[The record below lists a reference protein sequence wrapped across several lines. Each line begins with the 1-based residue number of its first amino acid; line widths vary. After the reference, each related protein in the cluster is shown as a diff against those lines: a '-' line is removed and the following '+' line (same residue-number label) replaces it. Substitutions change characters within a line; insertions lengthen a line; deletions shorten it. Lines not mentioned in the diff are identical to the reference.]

1 MIRKALTLSIIVI
14 FSLLIVQSVWLY
26 KVILNERISFK
37 AEAEQVLLSS
47 MTFELDSRLK
57 NSSSISSF
65 NVQVVNSGS
74 LNENTQNVNQR
85 FTLDTVSLGSK
96 STLKLSMEQVFQ
108 EFLRKTHPINI
119 DSLANFFNIELSKK
133 GYSTD
138 FTLEY
143 LDIDNPDLNKSLNYS
158 SSSSSFGNFELTNYL
173 NASNSIVLNAKIYYP
188 LFVYKQDFLLIGLAS
203 IILLIF
209 IVVAI
214 VLQFKMLSRQI
225 TLAQLRENLTSF
237 FTHELRSPLQSAL
250 SSIEMA

>member
-133 GYSTD
+133 VT
-138 FTLEY
+138 
-143 LDIDNPDLNKSLNYS
+143 
-158 SSSSSFGNFELTNYL
+158 
-173 NASNSIVLNAKIYYP
+173 
-188 LFVYKQDFLLIGLAS
+188 QQ
-203 IILLIF
+203 IL
-209 IVVAI
+209 
-214 VLQFKMLSRQI
+214 
-225 TLAQLRENLTSF
+225 
-237 FTHELRSPLQSAL
+237 H
-250 SSIEMA
+250 